1 MEAIF
6 ENVCVRNREVTK
18 EIYNYYFFRRNWTVV
33 AYIIL
38 GLVLAANLGVLCLE
52 GEPYSRGLL
61 IFIPLVFIFQISR
74 YFNAVKTTV
83 MRYEET
89 GQTLITTTV
98 TDEFIQM
105 ASQNGASGKLEYGNV
120 NKAIQTKNLIILET
134 KAKMFYV
141 FAKDGFTKGSK
152 EDFVAFLQSK
162 GIKIK

>member
-18 EIYNYYFFRRNWTVV
+18 EIYGYYFFRRNGVVV
-33 AYIIL
+33 AYVIL
-38 GLVLAANLGVLCLE
+38 GLLFLTNLVMFFHDRE
-52 GEPYSRGLL
+52 SYSWGL
-61 IFIPLVFIFQISR
+61 FVFIFLFFVFQISR
-74 YFNAVKTTV
+74 YYNTVKTTV
-83 MRYEET
+83 MRFEEI
-89 GQTLITTTV
+89 GQILIKTTV
-98 TDEFIQM
+98 TDECVCIT
-105 ASQNGASGKLEYGNV
+105 APDGASGKLEYCNV

-134 KAKMFYV
+134 KAKLFYV